1 MTILYKRSHF
11 TKPARVSLTSP
22 PGRNNKWVAIIN
34 SLRAGGPGHKPLY
47 GCLLRKMRHSMY
59 STRNSMYLACAT
71 EEKNREDVAF
81 GSKHRQHLSVRLRE
95 KYCPR
100 D

>member
-34 SLRAGGPGHKPLY
+34 SLRAGGPGHKPCTDA
-47 GCLLRKMRHSMY
+47 CLESRSL
-59 STRNSMYLACAT
+59 L
-71 EEKNREDVAF
+71 E
-81 GSKHRQHLSVRLRE
+81 
-95 KYCPR
+95 
-100 D
+100 